1 MLGGD
6 TAVSAG
12 LLVATVFL
20 GDVTVVRVRATAARV
35 ATADRVAMVVRDVTV
50 DRVAM
55 VVRVILAATVDRVA
69 TAARDATVAKAAMA
83 AGAATHV
90 AMAVLLDDAHLAGG
104 HVMLQS
110 ALARAVASDAVVVTG
125 PVAMAAGATEAVVAT
140 VVVIQRPALA
150 ATVVPLL
157 QRHRHVWLPR
167 PWLDLRRTKRL
178 RKRNLRCR
186 CLRMPR

>member
-1 MLGGD
+1 MPTLGGD
-6 TAVSAG
+6 TAVSAA
-12 LLVATVFL
+12 LPVVTVFRE
-20 GDVTVVRVRATAARV
+20 DVTVVRMRAAVHRQAAMVARV
-35 ATADRVAMVVRDVTV
+35 ATVDLVAMVVRET
-50 DRVAM
+50 
-55 VVRVILAATVDRVA
+55 LAATVDRDV
-69 TAARDATVAKAAMA
+69 TVVSGAMAAKAATV

-104 HVMLQS
+104 HVMPQG
-110 ALARAVASDAVVVTG
+110 ALARAVASDAVDVTG
-125 PVAMAAGATEAVVAT
+125 PVPMAAGATEAAVAT

-167 PWLDLRRTKRL
+167 PWLDLRRIKRL

-186 CLRMPR
+186 CLRTPR